1 MTFDILTVFPYHLLT
16 LFTKNM
22 KENITELIPD
32 WCDENFDVLARN
44 VQIRKQSRFATVSE
58 KNNKIVV

>member
-1 MTFDILTVFPYHLLT
+1 
-16 LFTKNM
+16 M